1 MRRPDWKTMKLRE
14 LFSDDATINP
24 QGEAA
29 VVTGLAVDSRAVKP
43 GDVFFALA
51 GGKTDG
57 ARFIES
63 AIAAGAV
70 AIAGDHPPHGGSP
83 VPFVSTPN
91 PRRALALAAAKFYPQ
106 QPGTIAA
113 VTGTSGKT
121 SVVAFARQVWQ
132 RLGQASASIGTIGLV
147 SPKRTIYGSLTTPDP
162 IALHRQLDEIAREG
176 VTHLAFEASSHGL
189 DQYRL
194 DGVRIAAGGFTNL
207 SRDHMDYHP
216 DVAHYLAAKLRL
228 FRELV
233 AADGAAVISA
243 DHDCSQAVID
253 AARGRKLR
261 IVAVGAKGG
270 GGEGIR
276 LLDAAIDG
284 FTQKLTL
291 EHRGRRHAVRLPLVG
306 EFQIENALVAAGLAI
321 ATGSEPIAVFA
332 ALEHLEGA
340 KGRLERVGECN
351 GAPIFVDYAHKP
363 DALAKALQALRP
375 YAKRKLVVVF
385 GAGGD
390 RDAGKRPLMGAIAA
404 ENADSVII
412 TDDNPRSENPDMI
425 RSAILSTAKNAKEIG
440 DRGEAIRTAIGALQP
455 GDALLIAGKGHET
468 GQIVGD
474 RILPFSDHETVATAL
489 APRGA

>member
-1 MRRPDWKTMKLRE
+1 MKIMRLRD
-14 LFSDDATINP
+14 LFSDDTKIDP
-24 QGEAA
+24 QAEAA

-43 GDVFFALA
+43 GEVFFALA
-51 GGKTDG
+51 GSKTDG
-57 ARFIES
+57 ARFIDS
-63 AIAAGAV
+63 AIASGAI
-70 AIAGDHPPHGGSP
+70 AIAGDHPPPGFSR
-83 VPFVSTPN
+83 VPFVTTSN
-91 PRRALALAAAKFYPQ
+91 PRRALALAAAKFYPR

-121 SVVAFARQVWQ
+121 SVAAFTRQIWQ
-132 RLGQASASIGTIGLV
+132 RLGHASASIGTIGLV

-228 FRELV
+228 FRDLV
-233 AADGAAVISA
+233 AAEGAAVISA

-253 AARGRKLR
+253 AARARGLR
-261 IVAVGAKGG
+261 IVAVGAEGDG
-270 GGEGIR
+270 PGEGIR
-276 LLDAAIDG
+276 LIEADIDG
-284 FTQKLTL
+284 FAQKLNV

-306 EFQIENALVAAGLAI
+306 EFQIENALVSAGLAI
-321 ATGSEPIAVFA
+321 GTGSEPKAVFA

-340 KGRLERVGECN
+340 KGRLERVGERN

-375 YAKRKLVVVF
+375 YAKCKLVVVF

-404 ENADSVII
+404 ENADSVIV
-412 TDDNPRSENPDMI
+412 TDDNPRSENPDLI
-425 RSAILSTAKNAKEIG
+425 RSAILSAAKGARDIG
-440 DRGEAIRTAIGALQP
+440 DRAEAIRTAIAGLQA

-474 RILPFSDHETVATAL
+474 RVLPFSDHEAVATAL
-489 APRGA
+489 APRVA